1 MHKVKHAPVYGF
13 KVLTDV
19 ESGEG
24 TFEAIVAVFNNVDHV
39 GDRILP
45 GAFAAS
51 LEKWSA
57 SGDPIPVIFSHRW
70 DDLDAHIGAVIEAVE
85 LEAGD
90 ERLPEEVK
98 ALGGLYVKA
107 TLDVDEDFAGRVW
120 RKLSRRTLREFS
132 FAYDVVEEQTPEQP
146 VDASHR
152 NDLVTLDVIEV
163 GPTLKGCN
171 PATAL
176 IGAKARS
183 AKGGAAELLDLIEVG
198 DLADVLEVD
207 ALERALAN
215 FDAELTAA
223 DGELEEEEQEG
234 APAGGEEGAPPPPP
248 AADLEALDAALETA
262 TDELLTGLRSR
273 ARAVIEAAFVA
284 ASTTVV
290 VAAGTVP
297 GEDPASAEGKARPV
311 AGPPATIT
319 ARLDALELEVLTS

>member
-1 MHKVKHAPVYGF
+1 MHKVKRAPVYGF

-19 ESGEG
+19 EEGEG

-45 GAFAAS
+45 GAFADS
-51 LEKWSA
+51 LTAWSA

-70 DDLDAHIGAVIEAVE
+70 DDLDAHIGAVVEALE

-98 ALGGLYVKA
+98 DLGGLYVKA

-120 RKLSRRTLREFS
+120 RKLARRTLREFS
-132 FAYDVVEEQTPEQP
+132 FAYDVVEEQEPEEP
-146 VDASHR
+146 VEAGHR
-152 NDLVTLDVIEV
+152 NDLVKLDVIEV

-183 AKGGAAELLDLIEVG
+183 AKGGAAELLDALELVE
-198 DLADVLEVD
+198 LADVLEDD
-207 ALERALAN
+207 ALERAIAA
-215 FDAELTAA
+215 FEAEHPA
-223 DGELEEEEQEG
+223 GEDDEEG
-234 APAGGEEGAPPPPP
+234 APAGGEEGAPPPP
-248 AADLEALDAALETA
+248 AADLEALGAALEAA
-262 TDELLTGLRSR
+262 TDELVDGLRSS
-273 ARAVIEAAFVA
+273 ARALVEAAFVA
-284 ASTTVV
+284 ASATEPG
-290 VAAGTVP
+290 AGGTLP